1 MLIWNQGEG
10 KEGGGR
16 GETEGEKEREG
27 GQTQENRRGEGL
39 DIHFRIPPLGICFLT
54 PDPLCDATLWNLTK
68 ADNYAFSTRSL
79 SCI

>member
-10 KEGGGR
+10 TGGR
-16 GETEGEKEREG
+16 GKRGDRRREREG

-39 DIHFRIPPLGICFLT
+39 DIHFRMPPLGICFLT
-54 PDPLCDATLWNLTK
+54 PDPLCDVTLWNLTK
-68 ADNYAFSTRSL
+68 ADNYAFSTMSL